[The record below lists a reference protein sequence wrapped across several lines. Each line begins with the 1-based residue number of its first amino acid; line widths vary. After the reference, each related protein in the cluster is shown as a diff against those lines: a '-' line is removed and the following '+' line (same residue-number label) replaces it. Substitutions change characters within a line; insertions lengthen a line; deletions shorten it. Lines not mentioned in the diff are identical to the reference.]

1 MGWGAGG
8 PVGTG
13 LDCRYHCQVARQ
25 VAIQRAG
32 QLIDEEE
39 DGSVLFEE
47 GKESGLL
54 NAKCCVDLK
63 IHLCDVS
70 PKIVVPCVRRMLR

>member
-8 PVGTG
+8 PVKTG
-13 LDCRYHCQVARQ
+13 LGCRYHCQVARQ

-32 QLIDEEE
+32 QLIDEEG

-47 GKESGLL
+47 GNECGLL

-63 IHLCDVS
+63 IYWCDVP
-70 PKIVVPCVRRMLR
+70 PKIVVAAMLR